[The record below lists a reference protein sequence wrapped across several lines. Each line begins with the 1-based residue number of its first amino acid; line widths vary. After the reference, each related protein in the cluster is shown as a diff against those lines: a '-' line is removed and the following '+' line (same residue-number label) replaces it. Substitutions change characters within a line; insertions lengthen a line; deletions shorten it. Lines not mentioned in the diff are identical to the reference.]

1 MTSVDA
7 SENVLLWRV
16 YDFSRNA
23 QVLNWKVNVARKPKT
38 IIFPQITSIKNS
50 PSEILR
56 KQSTICDCG
65 MVLFEAFENYG
76 FIFWKRLET
85 IRRCVNPVEVCYIH
99 THTASAI
106 AFNFESVFGG
116 NLFFRV
122 SNTGL
127 ACTIGSHS
135 KNDVRF
141 WARRTFVTAIGS
153 SVNSV
158 WNTTERSTSRM
169 TNLFAG
175 SCSMCTRTM
184 GCHIFYQITSNKL
197 STQLWKYFVATIRDM

>member
-1 MTSVDA
+1 MIRKRNDYSSSMTSVYV
-7 SENVLLWRV
+7 SENDLLWRV

-99 THTASAI
+99 THSASAI
-106 AFNFESVFGG
+106 AFSFESVFGA
-116 NLFFRV
+116 NLFFFESPTQAWPV
-122 SNTGL
+122 QL
-127 ACTIGSHS
+127 A
-135 KNDVRF
+135 
-141 WARRTFVTAIGS
+141 
-153 SVNSV
+153 
-158 WNTTERSTSRM
+158 
-169 TNLFAG
+169 
-175 SCSMCTRTM
+175 
-184 GCHIFYQITSNKL
+184 HIRKMMFGFGRDEHLLQ
-197 STQLWKYFVATIRDM
+197 QLVPV